1 MVLPDDWRGHRGRAP
16 LADLLLP
23 CLRSA
28 RIGGPAGAR
37 PAPWRGDFE
46 PHPVGVVSAVLAKCA
61 VRGILWLGAIAANLT
76 CCSSARFTPSAQ
88 PDVAQECR
96 MMSQLAADQTLTP
109 TQLAD
114 IRKNMDKA
122 GCSVIP

>member
-1 MVLPDDWRGHRGRAP
+1 
-16 LADLLLP
+16 
-23 CLRSA
+23 
-28 RIGGPAGAR
+28 
-37 PAPWRGDFE
+37 
-46 PHPVGVVSAVLAKCA
+46 
-61 VRGILWLGAIAANLT
+61 
-76 CCSSARFTPSAQ
+76 
-88 PDVAQECR
+88 